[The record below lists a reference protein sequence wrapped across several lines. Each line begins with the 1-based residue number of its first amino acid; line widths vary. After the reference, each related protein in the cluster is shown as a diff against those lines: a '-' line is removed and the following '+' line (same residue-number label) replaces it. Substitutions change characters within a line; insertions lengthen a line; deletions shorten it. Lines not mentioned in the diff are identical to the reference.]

1 MEDIDLGSEETDL
14 THCCVT
20 NLFGKHV
27 QVTCPLGLSLLN
39 FVMNDTYLEAMSY
52 SCRAC
57 INDAR
62 CHRSVP

>member
-39 FVMNDTYLEAMSY
+39 FVTNDTYLEAMSY
-52 SCRAC
+52 GQL
-57 INDAR
+57 
-62 CHRSVP
+62 